1 MQETIPLSLC
11 NVSKSFG
18 PVRALNNVSLSV
30 RTHEVLGLIGENGAG
45 KSSLL
50 KVLSGIYQPDNGDIL
65 VYGQKRTFSN
75 PAAAASAGVG
85 VVHQEQSLVVNLS
98 VAENILMSTRATK
111 SGNKDCMVRFGI
123 YNWRKINEEAAEI
136 LKRIGSNINPKS
148 KVEDLSFADR
158 QMVEIAKALQISRQ
172 PGVQPI
178 IVLDEPT
185 SVLEDNDIQQLEQ
198 EVRRLKEI
206 GSVIFVSHRLDEV
219 MKFCDRIC
227 VMRNSEVVGEHL
239 TSEVN
244 ADELFRL
251 MTGRQAATTSRE
263 RNKSLRDSAVVLNL
277 EGLGAKGKFSDISL
291 KVRSGEIHA
300 LVGTNRSGREEVCR
314 AVFGAEEFDSG
325 TVRYNGKVVSRPSLR
340 GSVYGGVAYLP
351 SERKLESMVAGM
363 SVAENLQLTHRG
375 ERASSI
381 FVNPAARRDRTKEW
395 ISKLDIRPPIPDADI
410 ASLSGGNQ
418 QKVVLAKWLEDC
430 QLSLLI
436 LDHPTRGI
444 DPGAREDVST
454 QIFAACEE
462 GAAVLLIAD
471 TLEEAISLAD
481 TITVMRDG
489 EITATFDLNC
499 GAIPTHAELVAKMI

>member
-1 MQETIPLSLC
+1 MQGTVPFSLR

-18 PVRALNNVSLSV
+18 PVRALNNVSLSI
-30 RTHEVLGLIGENGAG
+30 RANEVVGLIGENGAG

-50 KVLSGIYQPDNGDIL
+50 KVLSGTYQPDTGDIL
-65 VYGQKRTFSN
+65 VGGQKRTFTN
-75 PAAAASAGVG
+75 PAAAASAGIG
-85 VVHQEQSLVVNLS
+85 VVHQEQSLVTNLS
-98 VAENILMSTRATK
+98 VAENILISTRATM
-111 SGNKDCMVRFGI
+111 SGNKDGKVRFGI
-123 YNWRKINEEAAEI
+123 YNWRKINDDAAEI
-136 LKRIGSNINPKS
+136 LERIGSTIDPKS

-158 QMVEIAKALQISRQ
+158 QMVEIAKALQITRQ

-185 SVLEDNDIQQLEQ
+185 SVLEDNDIQQLEH

-227 VMRNSEVVGEHL
+227 VMRNGEVVGERL

-244 ADELFRL
+244 EDELFRL
-251 MTGRQAATTSRE
+251 MTGRHAETTSRE
-263 RNKSLRDSAVVLNL
+263 RKKSFSDSAVVLDL
-277 EGLGAKGKFSDISL
+277 ERLEAKGKFSGISL

-300 LVGTNRSGREEVCR
+300 LVGTNHSGREEVCR
-314 AVFGAEEFDSG
+314 AVFGAEEFDAG

-340 GSVYGGVAYLP
+340 GSAYGGIAYLP
-351 SERKLESMVAGM
+351 SERKVESMVAGM
-363 SVAENLQLTHRG
+363 TVAENLQLTHRG
-375 ERASSI
+375 EHASAI
-381 FVNPAARRDRTKEW
+381 FVSPGARREKTKEW
-395 ISKLDIRPPIPDADI
+395 ISKLSIRPPIPDADI

-418 QKVVLAKWLEDC
+418 QKVVLAKWLEDPK
-430 QLSLLI
+430 LSLLI

-444 DPGAREDVST
+444 DPGAREDVSK
-454 QIFAACEE
+454 QVFAACEK

-489 EITATFDLNC
+489 EITATFDLNS
-499 GAIPTHAELVAKMI
+499 GSIPTHAELVGKMI

>member
-1 MQETIPLSLC
+1 MEETLPFSLR

-30 RTHEVLGLIGENGAG
+30 RANEVLGLIGENGAG

-50 KVLSGIYQPDNGDIL
+50 KVLSGTYQPDAGDIL
-65 VYGQKRTFSN
+65 VRGRKQIFSN

-85 VVHQEQSLVVNLS
+85 VVHQEQSLVTNLS

-111 SGNKDCMVRFGI
+111 AGNNGKVRFGI
-123 YNWRKINEEAAEI
+123 YNWRKINDDAAEI
-136 LKRIGSNINPKS
+136 LARIGSTIDPKS

-158 QMVEIAKALQISRQ
+158 QMVEIAKALQITRQ

-185 SVLEDNDIQQLEQ
+185 SVLEDHDIQQLEH

-227 VMRNSEVVGEHL
+227 VMRNGEVVGERL
-239 TSEVN
+239 TKEVDE
-244 ADELFRL
+244 DELFRL
-251 MTGRQAATTSRE
+251 MTGRHAETTSRE
-263 RNKSLRDSAVVLNL
+263 RKKSFNDSAVVLDL
-277 EGLGAKGKFSDISL
+277 EGLEAKGKFSGISL

-300 LVGTNRSGREEVCR
+300 LVGTNHSGREEVCR
-314 AVFGAEEFDSG
+314 AVFGAEGFDAG
-325 TVRYNGKVVSRPSLR
+325 TVRYNGKVIPRPSVR
-340 GSVYGGVAYLP
+340 GSAYGGIAYLP
-351 SERKLESMVAGM
+351 SERKVESMVAGM
-363 SVAENLQLTHRG
+363 TVAENLQLTHRG
-375 ERASSI
+375 EHASAI
-381 FVNPAARRDRTKEW
+381 FVNPAGRREKTKEW
-395 ISKLDIRPPIPDADI
+395 ISKLSIRPPIPDADI

-418 QKVVLAKWLEDC
+418 QKVVLAKWLEDPK
-430 QLSLLI
+430 LSLLI

-454 QIFAACEE
+454 QVFAACEK

-489 EITATFDLNC
+489 EITATFDLNS
-499 GAIPTHAELVAKMI
+499 GSIPTHAELVGKMI